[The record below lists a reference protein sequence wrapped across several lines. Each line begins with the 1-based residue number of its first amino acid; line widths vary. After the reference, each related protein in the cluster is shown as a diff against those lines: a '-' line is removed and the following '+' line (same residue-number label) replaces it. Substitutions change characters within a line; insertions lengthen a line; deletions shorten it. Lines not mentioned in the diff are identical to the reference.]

1 MWEFPASTIDT
12 DVGDQSGTQ
21 ISTTRT
27 LTFNSIRTSQAGVY
41 RCRATISIEGLNP
54 VSQTASQAVRVLS
67 KLSVQTILHV
77 GIKLRYFPICSSPS
91 CI

>member
-12 DVGDQSGTQ
+12 DIGDQSGTQ

-27 LTFNSIRTSQAGVY
+27 LTFNHIRTSQAGVY
-41 RCRATISIEGLNP
+41 RCRATISIEGINP
-54 VSQTASQAVRVLS
+54 VNQTASQTVRVLS

-77 GIKLRYFPICSSPS
+77 
-91 CI
+91 